1 MYVYRSKEAYQDI
14 MAHAYALI
22 MAGGAGTRLWP
33 LSREKRPK
41 PLLPLVD
48 DTRSM
53 IQMSVERLEPLFP
66 KERILIVAGID
77 HIPLIQE
84 QLPDLPAEN
93 FIVEPMGRD
102 SAPAAGLGTI
112 HIRRRDPEAVVA
124 VLTADHYI
132 ADEAAFRAILGAA
145 VKVAGEGMIA
155 TLGITPTYPSSGF
168 GYIEQGELQ
177 QTVNGVEIYRLKRFV
192 EKPDEQTAEMFLA
205 AGSYSWNSG
214 MFIWGANRIMAEF
227 ARHAPEVAEKL
238 ELLSE
243 AIGTPGYDALLAETW
258 PKMKKISVDYAL
270 MEHIHERIV
279 VIPADI
285 GWNDIG
291 NFEALY
297 DILSDDREDHVI
309 SGRQPI
315 LIDSSRMLIFSKR
328 LVAAIGVHDLVII
341 DTEDAILV
349 CPRDRA
355 QDIKQ
360 LVEKLKKEQ
369 QHEYL

>member
-1 MYVYRSKEAYQDI
+1 MG
-14 MAHAYALI
+14 HAYALI

-48 DTRSM
+48 DERSM

-66 KERILIVAGID
+66 KDHILIVAGVD

-84 QLPDLPAEN
+84 QLPGLPAEN
-93 FIVEPMGRD
+93 FIVEPVGRD

-112 HIRRRDPEAVVA
+112 HIRHRDPEAVIA

-132 ADEAAFRAILGAA
+132 ANEEGFRSVLGAA
-145 VKVAGEGMIA
+145 AEVAGEGMIA
-155 TLGITPTYPSSGF
+155 TLGITPTYPSAAF
-168 GYIEQGELQ
+168 GYIEQGELIK
-177 QTVNGVEIYRLKRFV
+177 TISGVDICQLKRFI
-192 EKPDEQTAEMFLA
+192 EKPDETTAEMFLA
-205 AGSYSWNSG
+205 AGNYSWNAG
-214 MFIWGANRIMAEF
+214 MFIWGASRVMDEF
-227 ARHAPEVAEKL
+227 ALHAPELAEKL
-238 ELLSE
+238 ESLAS
-243 AIGTPGYDALLAETW
+243 AIGTPGYDALLAELW
-258 PKMKKISVDYAL
+258 PQMKKISIDYAL
-270 MEHIHERIV
+270 MEHIHDRIV
-279 VIPADI
+279 VIPANI

-297 DILSDDREDHVI
+297 DILSDDGEDHVI

-315 LIDSSRMLIFSKR
+315 LVDSSRLLIFSKR
-328 LVAAIGVHDLVII
+328 LVAAVGVHDLVII
-341 DTEDAILV
+341 DTEDALLV

-360 LVEKLKKEQ
+360 LVETLKKEH
-369 QHEYL
+369 QHRYL

>member
-1 MYVYRSKEAYQDI
+1 MG
-14 MAHAYALI
+14 HAYALI

-41 PLLPLVD
+41 QLLPLVD
-48 DTRSM
+48 DEQSM
-53 IQMSVERLEPLFP
+53 IQMSVERLKPLFP
-66 KERILIVAGID
+66 KERILIVAGEG

-93 FIVEPMGRD
+93 YIVEPMSRNT
-102 SAPAAGLGTI
+102 APAVGLGTI
-112 HIRRRDPEAVVA
+112 HIRHRDPDAVIA

-132 ADEAAFRAILGAA
+132 ANAAQFRAVLSAA
-145 VKVAGEGMIA
+145 IAVAQEGMIA

-168 GYIEQGELQ
+168 GYIEQGGLLR
-177 QTVNGVEIYRLKRFV
+177 TVDGVDVFELKRFV

-205 AGSYSWNSG
+205 SGGYSWNAG
-214 MFIWGANRIMAEF
+214 MFIWSASRVMDEF
-227 ARHAPEVAEKL
+227 ARHAPSIAAKL
-238 ELLSE
+238 EDLAR
-243 AIGTPGYDALLAETW
+243 AIGTPGYDALLAEVW
-258 PKMKKISVDYAL
+258 PAMKKISVDYAL
-270 MEHIHERIV
+270 IERIHDRIV

-297 DILSDDREDHVI
+297 DILSADGEDHVI

-328 LVAAIGVHDLVII
+328 LVAAVGVQDLVII
-341 DTEDAILV
+341 DTEDVLLV

-360 LVEKLKKEQ
+360 LVETLKKEQ